1 VSSASG
7 FLKEMRE
14 LSSIPQ
20 KKLRSSITLKISFFL
35 WCFYMKHIVRAD
47 MPTLGSMSACV
58 RPDLDLAADGT
69 CDLPKSKKSTAYMLK
84 VRLAWYVLMAWI
96 DKTGWASQAELI
108 GYRSLGCMSL

>member
-1 VSSASG
+1 
-7 FLKEMRE
+7 
-14 LSSIPQ
+14 
-20 KKLRSSITLKISFFL
+20 
-35 WCFYMKHIVRAD
+35 MKHIVRAD